1 MSPVLRTILLLTA
14 SNVFM
19 TFAWYG
25 LLDKMSARPL
35 ILAILASWGIAFFEY
50 TLMVPANRIG
60 HGVLT
65 VAQLKMLQEVISLS
79 VFVPFAFLYL
89 REPLRL
95 NYLWAALCILGAVY
109 FVFKG
114 K

>member
-1 MSPVLRTILLLTA
+1 MKTAALLML
-14 SNVFM
+14 SNTFM

-35 ILAILASWGIAFFEY
+35 LLAILASWSIAFLEY
-50 TLMVPANRIG
+50 VFMVPANRIG
-60 HGVLT
+60 HQVLT

-79 VFVPFAFLYL
+79 VFVPFAVLYL
-89 REPLRL
+89 REPLNW
-95 NYLWAALCILGAVY
+95 NYLWAGLCILGAVF

>member
-1 MSPVLRTILLLTA
+1 MSPLLRTILLLCA
-14 SNVFM
+14 SNCFM

-25 LLDKMSARPL
+25 LLGKMAARPL
-35 ILAILASWGIAFFEY
+35 LVAILASWGIAFFEY
-50 TLMVPANRIG
+50 LLMVPANRTG
-60 HGVLT
+60 SQVLG
-65 VAQLKMLQEVISLS
+65 VAQLKMLQEVIPLS
-79 VFVPFAFLYL
+79 VFVPFAVLYL

>member
-1 MSPVLRTILLLTA
+1 MSSIVKTAALLML
-14 SNVFM
+14 SNTFM

-35 ILAILASWGIAFFEY
+35 LLAILASWSIAFLEY
-50 TLMVPANRIG
+50 VFMVPANRIG
-60 HGVLT
+60 HQVLT

-79 VFVPFAFLYL
+79 VFVPFAVLYL
-89 REPLRL
+89 REPLNW
-95 NYLWAALCILGAVY
+95 NYLWAGLCILGAVF